1 MIYFEFDQCVNNTH
15 VLDISEDNPD
25 FIPREVLH
33 NMPEGQPNLYI
44 RKNMLTKFFW
54 GDIDKL
60 TLLRILDLSGNR
72 LTRVPMV
79 LSNCTKSL
87 QKLILTGNQIENLSP
102 DFLKDAFSLKYLDLS
117 FNKLKYMEHSSLPDN
132 IVNNTGMLLL
142 HNNIFTCTCNTTWF
156 IKWFHRR
163 DLRHLRSVLVTER
176 NKQYS
181 VMFREKL

>member
-1 MIYFEFDQCVNNTH
+1 MLWRDGDTRYIGYFKNLLNLRI
-15 VLDISEDNPD
+15 LDISENNLN

-33 NMPEGQPNLYI
+33 NLPEGLSELYI
-44 RKNMLTKFFW
+44 KKNKLTKFFW

-60 TLLRILDLSGNR
+60 PLLKILDLSGNR

-156 IKWFHRR
+156 IKWLTAPQSPSPFWPQ
-163 DLRHLRSVLVTER
+163 T
-176 NKQYS
+176 
-181 VMFREKL
+181 